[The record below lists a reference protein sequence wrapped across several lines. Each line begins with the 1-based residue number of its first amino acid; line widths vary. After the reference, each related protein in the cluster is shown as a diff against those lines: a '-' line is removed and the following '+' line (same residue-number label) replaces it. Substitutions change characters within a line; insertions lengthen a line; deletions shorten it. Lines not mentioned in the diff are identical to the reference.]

1 MTTSRAETVR
11 DATTSLTVTHMYED
25 AFEIDMRGH
34 RLVVDQPVDA
44 GGADLGPTPTEL
56 FLAGLASCV
65 GFYAARYLRRHQL
78 AADALQVDCDAT
90 MSQQPPARVAAVRL
104 RLTGLPPMTHQQRKV
119 LLTVADH
126 CTVHTSLRQPPNV
139 RIELEAP
146 QPAATS

>member
-1 MTTSRAETVR
+1 MTTSRLETVR
-11 DATTSLTVTHMYED
+11 EVTAHLTVTHLHED
-25 AFEIDMRGH
+25 AFEIDVRGH
-34 RLVVDQPVDA
+34 RLVVDQPVDT
-44 GGADLGPTPTEL
+44 GGANLGPTPTEL

-78 AADALQVDCDAT
+78 AADALQVECDAT
-90 MSQQPPARVAAVRL
+90 MSPQGPARVAAVRL
-104 RLTGLPPMTHQQRKV
+104 RLTGLPPLTDQQRKV

-146 QPAATS
+146 QPAPWR